1 MIDLHLHTTASDG
14 SSTPG
19 LLVRE
24 VIEAG
29 LTTIAITDHDTVDGF
44 RDARAL
50 AAGAGLACVAGIE
63 ITAVHDGH
71 DVHVLGYFIDPD
83 HAELAAFLTRQL
95 DDRRRRLHEM
105 AERLSELGM
114 PIDARALEAEAK
126 RESRRALGRPL
137 LAKALVGGGY
147 VRDIREAFD
156 KYLAIGRPG
165 FITRVGAT
173 PPEVAALIR
182 RAGGLASIAHPGK
195 LDEAIVNALPDTAF
209 DAIEVYHPDH
219 GPADVARFRAMADAR
234 GLGVTGGSDFHGRA
248 SGRQGALGAVA
259 LPQDDYDRLVER
271 AGRRRAHV

>member
-1 MIDLHLHTTASDG
+1 MIDLHMHTTASDG
-14 SSTPG
+14 SSTPAV
-19 LLVRE
+19 LVRE
-24 VIEAG
+24 VITAG
-29 LTTIAITDHDTVDGF
+29 LTTVAITDHDTIDGF
-44 RDARAL
+44 REARPL
-50 AAGAGLACVAGIE
+50 AAAEGLTCVAGIE

-95 DDRRRRLHEM
+95 DDRRRRLYEM

-137 LAKALVGGGY
+137 LASALVGAGY
-147 VRDIREAFD
+147 VSTVREAFD
-156 KYLAIGRPG
+156 KYLAAGRPG
-165 FITRVGAT
+165 FITRSGAT
-173 PPEVAALIR
+173 PVDVAKLVR

-195 LDEAIVNALPDTAF
+195 LDAAIVTALPDMGF

-219 GPADVARFRAMADAR
+219 GPEDVARFRAMAEAL
-234 GLGVTGGSDFHGRA
+234 GIGVTGGSDFHGRA
-248 SGRQGALGAVA
+248 SGREGTLGTVA